1 MVTQDWSDI
10 AQLAGIISK
19 SALVQ
24 PIIPLESAEAKGLAR
39 ERRRTINMADETL
52 RIVSA

>member
-1 MVTQDWSDI
+1 MVTQDWSVI

-24 PIIPLESAEAKGLAR
+24 PIIPFESADAKGAAR
-39 ERRRTINMADETL
+39 ERRRTIKMADETL
-52 RIVSA
+52 RIALA

>member
-1 MVTQDWSDI
+1 M

-24 PIIPLESAEAKGLAR
+24 PIIPLESAEAKGDAI
-39 ERRRTINMADETL
+39 ERRRTSKMADVTL
-52 RIVSA
+52 RIALA